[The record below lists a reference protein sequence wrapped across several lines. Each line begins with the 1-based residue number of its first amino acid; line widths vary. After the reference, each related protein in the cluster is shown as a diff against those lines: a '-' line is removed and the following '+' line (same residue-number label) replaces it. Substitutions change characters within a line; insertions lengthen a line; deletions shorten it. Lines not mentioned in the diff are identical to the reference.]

1 MPSSVLVDLSRW
13 TELVL
18 ILIITMPTRVS
29 IDKDWYWPCKVNRCL
44 MGDLGMVNDIVIR
57 DRKEIR

>member
-13 TELVL
+13 SELVL
-18 ILIITMPTRVS
+18 ILIITMPTPVS
-29 IDKDWYWPCKVNRCL
+29 SDKDWYWPCKVNRCL

>member
-13 TELVL
+13 SELVS

-29 IDKDWYWPCKVNRCL
+29 SDKDWYWPCKVNRCL

>member
-1 MPSSVLVDLSRW
+1 MPSSVLVDLSHW

-18 ILIITMPTRVS
+18 ILIIIISTRVS
-29 IDKDWYWPCKVNRCL
+29 DKGKYWSCKVNRCL